1 MNGKLLNLLMLVAL
15 LFSAVPQASADDR
28 FYAGDFNMEPG
39 TSRTVGFILDNDR
52 EFIGFQADIV
62 LPEGLEVVMD
72 GQSPQCSLST
82 RTDGTYSLFSNVLAD
97 GTVRVGA
104 FSVQNTPIQG
114 NSGELL
120 NISFATS
127 DTFAGGVLHIK
138 NIRFVGTDNQ
148 DVLLPDVDAN
158 VSTQYVNSF
167 YITDFNIA
175 VGETKTVS
183 MLLDNEQEFTAFQS
197 DIYLPEGL
205 SIVPNSF
212 ALTSRAASHTISSR
226 DFGDGRVRIACF
238 STGNMNI
245 SGNSGALVTFEVTAD
260 KDVAE
265 TAVVELKNTIF
276 TTGTSREVRLPN
288 TSCNVSTERALVES
302 LVLSQT
308 ELRLPEGQTAPLSV
322 TVLPEY
328 ASTKDVE
335 WKSSNEEVA
344 TVSSTGEVTA
354 LKAGTATITCSAV
367 DGSGVTATCAVT
379 VTQVLV
385 SSISVAPSQVALRT
399 TETAQLVAT
408 VSPEN
413 ASNKELS
420 WVSSD
425 ETVATVDATGKVTAV
440 KEGDA
445 VITVLA
451 MDGSGVTSEV
461 KVSVVPTLAERVVLN
476 LTSLSL
482 KVAGTATL
490 SAIVTPETTT
500 NKSVT
505 WSSSNEAVAT
515 VSPEGLV
522 TAVSLGEA
530 TITATAADGSGVTAT
545 CIVTVGATQAE
556 GVSITAEGATTL
568 KAGGTVQLRATV
580 TPETATDKSVTWSSS
595 DNNIATVNAEG
606 LVTAVGVGTAAI
618 TCTNSA
624 GQTATLNI
632 TVEATPVSSITLN
645 RTTAALKVS
654 GTLQLEATVS
664 PETATDKTVTW
675 SSSNEN
681 IATVNTEGIVTAI
694 SIGEATITAT
704 AADGSGV
711 TATCIVAVEPTLVSS
726 ITLSATSATLNKG
739 ENLTLTAAIT
749 PSDATD
755 KSITW
760 ASSDVTVTTV
770 NENGEVTAVGP
781 GTATITATAADGSG
795 VSATCA
801 VTVHEQVTISWEQDF
816 EVVVGDVVQ
825 LEAEASNGAQV
836 SFRAVQPNG
845 GYVSPQLV
853 NDNGVWTATFANT
866 GAVVLEA
873 YIDDLG
879 ETTECEPVRKTFNV
893 LPDRD
898 VLLIDG
904 IYYRYTDDTH
914 TALYVTYGY
923 KQYEDD
929 VVVPPVAGG
938 LPVVSVGNHAFYSNA
953 GLTSVTLPEGLE
965 RIEDDQAFGN
975 CPSLANVTLP
985 FTLTYIGGWTFNS
998 DSGLLEIHCGMEHPS
1013 DVEIYISS
1021 SGEDIFNGF
1030 VDYDNCVLYVPIGSA
1045 DEYREAEVWKNFKNI
1060 VEEQGS
1066 PVLVALLSFDA
1077 DDIRLNAGE
1086 TAVINASV
1094 YPSSADNQTLD
1105 WTSNDETV
1113 ATVDAYGEV
1122 TAVGVGSAVITA
1134 TTTDGSEL
1142 SASCAVT
1149 VEMPSGIEAVG
1160 CEGVR
1165 ISTTNGRIVVSGL
1178 ADGDG
1183 LTVTSLGG
1191 GLVYKGADKAVNV
1204 PVPGVYIVGIK
1215 GHYYKVAVR

>member
-28 FYAGDFNMEPG
+28 FYAGVFNMEPG

-148 DVLLPDVDAN
+148 DVLLPDVDVN

-212 ALTSRAASHTISSR
+212 ALTSRTASHTISSR

-545 CIVTVGATQAE
+545 CT
-556 GVSITAEGATTL
+556 
-568 KAGGTVQLRATV
+568 
-580 TPETATDKSVTWSSS
+580 
-595 DNNIATVNAEG
+595 
-606 LVTAVGVGTAAI
+606 
-618 TCTNSA
+618 
-624 GQTATLNI
+624 
-632 TVEATPVSSITLN
+632 
-645 RTTAALKVS
+645 
-654 GTLQLEATVS
+654 
-664 PETATDKTVTW
+664 
-675 SSSNEN
+675 
-681 IATVNTEGIVTAI
+681 
-694 SIGEATITAT
+694 
-704 AADGSGV
+704 
-711 TATCIVAVEPTLVSS
+711 VAVEPTLVSS

-923 KQYEDD
+923 KQYEGD

-1149 VEMPSGIEAVG
+1149 VELPSGIEAVG

-1178 ADGDG
+1178 ADGDV

-1191 GLVYKGADKAVNV
+1191 GLVSKGADKAVNV

>member
-148 DVLLPDVDAN
+148 DVLLPDVDVN

-545 CIVTVGATQAE
+545 CT
-556 GVSITAEGATTL
+556 
-568 KAGGTVQLRATV
+568 
-580 TPETATDKSVTWSSS
+580 
-595 DNNIATVNAEG
+595 
-606 LVTAVGVGTAAI
+606 
-618 TCTNSA
+618 
-624 GQTATLNI
+624 
-632 TVEATPVSSITLN
+632 
-645 RTTAALKVS
+645 
-654 GTLQLEATVS
+654 
-664 PETATDKTVTW
+664 
-675 SSSNEN
+675 
-681 IATVNTEGIVTAI
+681 
-694 SIGEATITAT
+694 
-704 AADGSGV
+704 
-711 TATCIVAVEPTLVSS
+711 VAVEPTLVSS

-923 KQYEDD
+923 KQYEGD

-1149 VEMPSGIEAVG
+1149 VKWPSGIEAVG

-1178 ADGDG
+1178 ADGDV